1 MTGDLRTPAGD
12 LPTSHRAVVM
22 GVLNVTPD
30 SFSDGG
36 RAYDPADHPGRAVA
50 AGRALLAAGADLVD
64 VGGESTRP
72 GADPVGPDEEAARVV
87 PVVAALAADG
97 AIVSVDTRHTVVA
110 RAALDAGAAVVN
122 DVGAVDPDA
131 GMLDAV
137 AAAGAAYVAMHM
149 RGEPRTMQD
158 APSYADVVG
167 AVEAALL
174 AAVARAEAAGV
185 APDRIAIDPGIGF
198 GKTLAQNLALL
209 AALPRFAAHGRPV
222 LVGTSRKSFLGR
234 ITGVDAPDGRLAGS
248 LASAV
253 LAVRDGARLVRVHDV
268 ADTVAALRV
277 LAAVDAASAGPA
289 GTGSP
294 AAGSTETEGRR

>member
-1 MTGDLRTPAGD
+1 MPGDLRTPAGD
-12 LPTSHRAVVM
+12 LPTSRRAVVM

-36 RAYDPADHPGRAVA
+36 VAYDPADHPGRAVA
-50 AGRALLAAGADLVD
+50 VGRALLAAGADLVD

-72 GADPVGPDEEAARVV
+72 GAVPVDPDEEAVRVV

-97 AIVSVDTRHTVVA
+97 AVVSVDTRHAAVA
-110 RAALDAGAAVVN
+110 RAALTAGAAVVN
-122 DVGAVDPDA
+122 DVGAVDPDD
-131 GMLDAV
+131 GMLAAV

-158 APSYADVVG
+158 DPAYGDVV
-167 AVEAALL
+167 AEVEAALL
-174 AAVARAEAAGV
+174 AAVVRAEAAGV

-198 GKTLAQNLALL
+198 GKTSAQNLALL
-209 AALPRFAAHGRPV
+209 AALPRLAAHGWPV

-234 ITGVDAPDGRLAGS
+234 ITGVDAPDRRLAGS
-248 LASAV
+248 LSSAV
-253 LAVRDGARLVRVHDV
+253 LAVRDGARIVRVHDV

-277 LAAVDAASAGPA
+277 QAAVDAAAGEGPA
-289 GTGSP
+289 
-294 AAGSTETEGRR
+294 

>member
-1 MTGDLRTPAGD
+1 MPGDLRTPAGD
-12 LPTSHRAVVM
+12 LPTSRRAVVM

-36 RAYDPADHPGRAVA
+36 VAYDPADHPGRAVA
-50 AGRALLAAGADLVD
+50 VGRALLAAGADLVD

-72 GADPVGPDEEAARVV
+72 GAVPVDPDEEAVRVV

-97 AIVSVDTRHTVVA
+97 AVVSVDTRHAAVA
-110 RAALDAGAAVVN
+110 LAALTAGAAVVN
-122 DVGAVDPDA
+122 DVGAVDPDD
-131 GMLDAV
+131 GMLAAV

-158 APSYADVVG
+158 DPAYGDVV
-167 AVEAALL
+167 AEVEAALL
-174 AAVARAEAAGV
+174 AAVVRAEAAGV

-198 GKTLAQNLALL
+198 GKTSAQNLALL
-209 AALPRFAAHGRPV
+209 AALPRLAAHGWPV

-234 ITGVDAPDGRLAGS
+234 ITGVDAPDRRLAGS
-248 LASAV
+248 LSSAV
-253 LAVRDGARLVRVHDV
+253 LAVRDGARIVRVHDV

-277 LAAVDAASAGPA
+277 QAAVDAAAGEGPA
-289 GTGSP
+289 
-294 AAGSTETEGRR
+294 